1 MMNRARECGWARFAV
16 PAAAWVFAA
25 AGVAAEERRGFY
37 VSSGMGFHAAP
48 GVFLV
53 GNSDDRASRCDEF
66 INPRYAEV
74 EGCTTPDRGAGAG
87 WRTSFGSARGVFA
100 GAALGYDFGGRL
112 RLEAEYFHRDS
123 KYDESAPVASAT
135 GATFAKLGGEIQVA
149 EERINSVTSE
159 SVFANL
165 YVDFGG
171 GGRWTPYVGLGVG
184 LGVTEID
191 YGTLWAR
198 NPDPD
203 SITTAAGLPNE
214 EEVRR
219 NLAGTVTSET
229 TTLDDDLA
237 GYQVIAGLNLALGD
251 RVSLDF
257 EARWTDFDGFH
268 SRDEDG
274 WRRLRSHPSQLR
286 LDGSEPVSY
295 WMETEDTGIRVLS
308 VSLRYD
314 F

>member
-1 MMNRARECGWARFAV
+1 MRRGPERAWA
-16 PAAAWVFAA
+16 WFAA
-25 AGVAAEERRGFY
+25 LGVACTFAAGGVAAEERKGFY
-37 VSSGMGFHAAP
+37 LSSGMGIHAAP

-53 GNSDDRASRCDEF
+53 GHSDDRASRCDEF

-74 EGCTTPDRGAGAG
+74 EGCTTPDRGSGAG
-87 WRTSFGSARGVFA
+87 WRTSFDSARGLFA

-123 KYDESAPVASAT
+123 KYDQSAPVASAT

-149 EERINSVTSE
+149 EERINSVTSD

-171 GGRWTPYVGLGVG
+171 DGRWNPYVGVGVG
-184 LGVTEID
+184 LGATEID

-198 NPDPD
+198 NTDPD

-229 TTLDDDLA
+229 TTLDDELT
-237 GYQVIAGLNLALGD
+237 GYQVIAGLNYALGD
-251 RVSLDF
+251 HVSLDF
-257 EARWTDFDGFH
+257 EARWTDFDGFY
-268 SRDEDG
+268 SLDGDG

-295 WMETEDTGIRVLS
+295 WMETDDTDIRVVS

>member
-1 MMNRARECGWARFAV
+1 MRRRPGCRWT
-16 PAAAWVFAA
+16 PLAALAIASA
-25 AGVAAEERRGFY
+25 LGAGSAAAEERKGFY
-37 VSSGMGFHAAP
+37 LSSGMGIHGAP
-48 GVFLV
+48 GIFLV
-53 GNSDDRASRCDEF
+53 GHSDDRASRCDEF
-66 INPRYAEV
+66 INPRYADV
-74 EGCTTPDRGAGAG
+74 EGCTSPDRGSGAG
-87 WRTSFGSARGVFA
+87 WRTSFDSARGLFA

-112 RLEAEYFHRDS
+112 RVEAEYFHRDS
-123 KYDESAPVASAT
+123 KVDQSSPVASAT

-149 EERINSVTSE
+149 EERINSVTSD

-171 GGRWTPYVGLGVG
+171 GGRWTPYVGVGVG
-184 LGVTEID
+184 FGATEID

-198 NPDPD
+198 NTDPD

-229 TTLDDDLA
+229 TTLDDELT
-237 GYQVIAGLNLALGD
+237 GYQVIAGLNYALGD
-251 RVSLDF
+251 RISLDF
-257 EARWTDFDGFH
+257 EARWTDFDGFY
-268 SRDEDG
+268 SLDEDG

-295 WMETEDTGIRVLS
+295 WMETEDTDIRVLS